1 MKIKISREWTFG
13 FYYTRPQSLISITF
27 SFFCFGVIYWILIGC
42 TVSWVFKPPILIY
55 RKGNL
60 FYHIR
65 GVNQFIGH
73 CIIPDSCF
81 WLLFHLLWLKF
92 IFQNFWIAKFV
103 VWVILES
110 WYFWSLDCGQTWCW
124 PACRGSAPMTAFR
137 ELKLLPLSSSCY
149 LSKIFHSYKC
159 K

>member
-1 MKIKISREWTFG
+1 MQGVDIWFVLHKAPKP
-13 FYYTRPQSLISITF
+13 YYNV
-27 SFFCFGVIYWILIGC
+27 FFFLLWRHLLNFDWLHCKLGVQ
-42 TVSWVFKPPILIY
+42 TFKPPILIY
-55 RKGNL
+55 RKVNL
-60 FYHIR
+60 FYHLIR

-73 CIIPDSCF
+73 CITIIPDSCF
-81 WLLFHLLWLKF
+81 WLLFYLLWLKF

-137 ELKLLPLSSSCY
+137 ELKLLPLSSSCC
-149 LSKIFHSYKC
+149 LSKIFHSFRC